1 MDRISK
7 GELLDM
13 FRVEELKELSY
24 NLNLDDR
31 GNKADLITAL
41 IKVPVRQILELAKV
55 EELQFICGNLE
66 LPIGKKAVMIDTVAA
81 ACDETRV
88 DITAGHALTDRV
100 NLVDPT
106 MENVVDN
113 LRHMV
118 LSRRTITTEKDAEE
132 DISQYLLNYY
142 RDVMNQYSLGGMLGL
157 KIDVDINDGKFGIE
171 IKLADSL
178 LNKPSSS
185 SEIFRMIG
193 QAVYY
198 SKKRYGPNFVLAIV
212 GTKDDIDE
220 PVLREAFSF
229 LESINIR
236 IVPVIME

>member
-13 FRVEELKELSY
+13 FRVEEL
-24 NLNLDDR
+24 
-31 GNKADLITAL
+31 
-41 IKVPVRQILELAKV
+41 
-55 EELQFICGNLE
+55 QFICGNLD
-66 LPIGKKAVMIDTVAA
+66 LQIGKKAVMIDTVAV

-88 DITAGHALTDRV
+88 DVTAGHALTDRI
-100 NLVDPT
+100 NLLDPT
-106 MENVVDN
+106 MENVVNN
-113 LRHMV
+113 LQHIV
-118 LSRRTITTEKDAEE
+118 LSRRTIKTEKDAEE

-198 SKKRYGPNFVLAIV
+198 SKKRYGPNFILAIV

-236 IVPVIME
+236 IVPVIIE